1 MGDSDDRLLSAA
13 EWRRTWR
20 TSSSETRRRIRRA
33 YWRGEAL
40 EDPQL
45 AALAVGYAES
55 ARPRPAA
62 SFTLTERAAWSLA
75 LVVGVISLLALLPTL
90 SDAGRIAV
98 GLLYLLLAATV
109 VVLVPRLERGS
120 RQVAAV
126 NREVIERLAGA
137 PADEAIPRLLIA
149 RRLRE
154 TTERAIVPD
163 D

>member
-1 MGDSDDRLLSAA
+1 M
-13 EWRRTWR
+13 
-20 TSSSETRRRIRRA
+20 
-33 YWRGEAL
+33 
-40 EDPQL
+40 
-45 AALAVGYAES
+45 
-55 ARPRPAA
+55 
-62 SFTLTERAAWSLA
+62 
-75 LVVGVISLLALLPTL
+75 
-90 SDAGRIAV
+90 

-163 D
+163 G